1 MKSKD
6 TRKTGFDKFKN
17 ILDFWAT
24 NSEEGGWNISSTDEG
39 SQKMLEEESDKQ
51 VKIQTGSDVVDDF
64 IIDED
69 TSDDE
74 RMIVNMGPQHP
85 STHGV
90 LRLQAELEGEV
101 VRRVKPII
109 GYLHTGM
116 EKTGEE
122 LNYFQGPTNT
132 TRMDYL
138 SPLFNELVFSL
149 TTEKLIGIEVPERAK
164 TIRILMTELNR
175 ISSHLV
181 ALATG
186 GMDIGALSMM
196 IFGFRERELIL
207 NFFEK
212 TTGLRM
218 NHNYIRPG
226 GVAADLPDGWQKDIK
241 DDLKNCHCLITN
253 MSLAAIDAVINQ
265 VPVLTHAHNVAYKMS
280 INNLPNTN
288 NHKFI

>member
-1 MKSKD
+1 MKSKNS
-6 TRKTGFDKFKN
+6 RKDKIKN
-17 ILDFWAT
+17 LFQNFDFWAT

-39 SQKMLEEESDKQ
+39 SQKMLETESEEQ
-51 VKIQTGSDVVDDF
+51 IKIQTGTDVLDDF
-64 IIDED
+64 IIGEETDDE
-69 TSDDE
+69 E

-101 VRRVKPII
+101 VRRVKPVI

-164 TIRILMTELNR
+164 AIRVLMTEMNR

-196 IFGFRERELIL
+196 IL
-207 NFFEK
+207 
-212 TTGLRM
+212 
-218 NHNYIRPG
+218 
-226 GVAADLPDGWQKDIK
+226 DLGKENTFLTF
-241 DDLKNCHCLITN
+241 LKKQL
-253 MSLAAIDAVINQ
+253 V
-265 VPVLTHAHNVAYKMS
+265 
-280 INNLPNTN
+280 
-288 NHKFI
+288 